1 MLLPYSIINPLTL
14 VEVER
19 RLPQTGEVLVEENE
33 TVEPYQVVAETQHLP
48 DFHIVNVA
56 RMLNLP
62 PKRVRSALRVSVG
75 ETVEENAVLASRG
88 GLGGRLCRAPFSG
101 TITGYG
107 RGRLLLEAQAEK
119 TQLQALVPGTV
130 VRVWSGEG
138 VTIQTHGALIQAA
151 WGNDQEAYGVLRLVV
166 RAPHHPMRARR
177 LDASAQGSIVVG
189 GVSLDE
195 EALDQAIEMQV
206 RGIIVGG
213 ISPALLPRLR
223 DLEMPVLATEGLGDI
238 PMSEA
243 AFNLLRSLDGREA
256 ALSAISPNHWQTS
269 QRPYVAIPMP
279 AKSGTSVEPQEPLEI
294 GAWVRALRNPYLGMA
309 GQVVELPD
317 GLIRVETDA
326 RLRGAYVDFGEEEP
340 VFVPFTNLERI
351 L

>member
-14 VEVER
+14 VEVGR
-19 RLPQTGEVLVEENE
+19 RLPRSGEVLAEENE
-33 TVEPYQVVAETQHLP
+33 TVEPYQVVAEARHLP
-48 DFHIVNVA
+48 EFHIVNVA
-56 RMLNLP
+56 RTLNLP

-75 ETVEENAVLASRG
+75 DTVEENAVLASRG
-88 GLGGRLCRAPFSG
+88 GLGGRVCRAPFSG
-101 TITGYG
+101 AITGYG
-107 RGRLLLEAQAEK
+107 RGRLLLEAQAKK

-130 VRVWSGEG
+130 VRVWPGEG
-138 VTIQTHGALIQAA
+138 VMIQTHGALIQAA
-151 WGNDQEAYGVLRLVV
+151 WGNDQETYGVLRLVV
-166 RAPHHPMRARR
+166 RAPHHPIRARR

-195 EALDQAIEMQV
+195 EALDKAIEMQV

-223 DLEMPVLATEGLGDI
+223 DLEIPVLATEGLGDI

-243 AFNLLRSLDGREA
+243 VFNLLRSLDGREA
-256 ALSAISPNHWQTS
+256 ALSAVTPSWQTS

-279 AKSGTSVEPQEPLEI
+279 AKSGTSVDPQQPLET
-294 GAWVRALRNPYLGMA
+294 GAWVRALRNPYFGMA
-309 GQVVELPD
+309 GQVVKLPD
-317 GLIRVETDA
+317 GLIRVETGA

-340 VFVPFTNLERI
+340 AFVPFANMERI